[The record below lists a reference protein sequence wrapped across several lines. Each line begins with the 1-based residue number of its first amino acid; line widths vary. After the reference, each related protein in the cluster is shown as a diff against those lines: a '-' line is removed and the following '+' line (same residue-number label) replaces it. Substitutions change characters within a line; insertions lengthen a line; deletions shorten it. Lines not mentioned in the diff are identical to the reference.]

1 MSTSERGRS
10 IIKVLIFTVAVN
22 VVAWLG
28 PLLGGDPTSIGP
40 GFIVWGITP
49 ILIAIVMRLL
59 TRDWKDFGAKPHF
72 RSNGRWYLLSI
83 LAYPVTI
90 LIVLLLGMLTGASG
104 VEDFSAAEL
113 IEAFVPLLVTFLF
126 FAIFEEVGWRGYLAP
141 KVYLFGINRYLSHAI
156 VGVIWASWHFPYL
169 NELWMHTSEGLVTL
183 LPRFIIGTFV
193 FAIVY
198 GEIRIRTG
206 SFWPAVFMHWIGNA
220 IANTLLSGY
229 SGKGFVTLIPGRE
242 FLGSFGV
249 EGVFMI
255 VLFGVLGVL
264 LARKKGK
271 V

>member
-1 MSTSERGRS
+1 MSTGERRRT

-22 VVAWLG
+22 AVAWLG
-28 PLLGGDPTSIGP
+28 SLLGGSPTSIGP
-40 GFIVWGITP
+40 GFIVWGIAP
-49 ILIAIVMRLL
+49 IMVSIIMRIVA
-59 TRDWKDFGAKPHF
+59 RDWSDFGAGPHF

-90 LIVLLLGMLTGASG
+90 LIVLLLGLLTGASRAEEYSAREF
-104 VEDFSAAEL
+104 VEAL
-113 IEAFVPLLVTFLF
+113 LPLLITFLF

-141 KVYLFGINRYLSHAI
+141 KVYLLGINRYLSHAI
-156 VGVIWASWHFPYL
+156 VGVIWATWHFPYL
-169 NELWMHTSEGLVTL
+169 SELWMHTSEELITL

-206 SFWPAVFMHWIGNA
+206 SFWPAVLMHWIGNA

-229 SGKGFVTLIPGRE
+229 AGKGFVTLIPGRE

-255 VLFGVLGVL
+255 FIFGVLGVL
-264 LARKKGK
+264 LARRRDQK
-271 V
+271 